1 MDKIS
6 PYDIVKSPLITEK
19 LQVKQVEATYGF
31 LVDRTANK
39 IQIKKAVEKIY
50 QVNVVKVNIINM
62 PGKKRRL
69 RFKEGYS
76 SAWKKALVKIKE
88 GQIINLG

>member
-1 MDKIS
+1 MNKSS
-6 PYDIVKSPLITEK
+6 PYDIIKSPLITEK
-19 LQVKQVEATYGF
+19 LQDKQAEATYGF
-31 LVDRTANK
+31 LVNRAANK
-39 IQIKKAVEKIY
+39 IEIKKAIEKIY
-50 QVNVVKVNIINM
+50 QVKVVKVNIVNM

-88 GQIINLG
+88 GQVINLG